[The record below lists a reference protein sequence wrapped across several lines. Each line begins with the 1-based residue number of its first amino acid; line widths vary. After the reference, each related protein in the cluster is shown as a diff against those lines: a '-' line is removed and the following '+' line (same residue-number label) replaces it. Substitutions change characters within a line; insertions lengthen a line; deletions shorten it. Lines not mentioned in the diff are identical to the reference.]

1 MKAQQQIPRNA
12 LGWTIL
18 SMFTLVLPHIER
30 IPPWV
35 LAVYFFAALWRILV
49 YRGRWSFPR
58 WPVKLGLIF
67 AGFAGILL
75 NLNCSLSAV
84 GRKSIS
90 ACTSSGP
97 TVMLKRSVW

>member
-18 SMFTLVLPHIER
+18 SMFTLVLPHVER

-75 NLNCSLSAV
+75 SFRSLI
-84 GRKSIS
+84 GLE
-90 ACTSSGP
+90 P
-97 TVMLKRSVW
+97 TVALLLTAKTQ